1 MNLVLISLIM
11 ILSWVIGDEILKF
24 FKIDLVRM
32 FYKIGFLSQA
42 DYKHYMNLPE

>member
-1 MNLVLISLIM
+1 MGLVLISLIM

-24 FKIDLVRM
+24 FKIDLVRV

-42 DYKHYMNLPE
+42 DYEHYTSLPK